1 MPSGCAEHSSLYRL
15 PAASFSPWQA
25 RHRSVYFQSGRITQE
40 LLAQILAVRRPYLT
54 GLMQDLPTLTI
65 HDAVLRQ
72 VIERAREAPVR
83 GR

>member
-1 MPSGCAEHSSLYRL
+1 VDPDHADRVGSADL
-15 PAASFSPWQA
+15 PLT
-25 RHRSVYFQSGRITQE
+25 HE
-40 LLAQILAVRRPYLT
+40 LLAQIVAVRRPYLT